1 MSGRPPAGSDWPW
14 TVRIAGVLVV
24 VGLVLAGLQSVGS
37 RGTTTVRGAG
47 LGSRGTQV
55 DEAPGQGKGESAAT
69 GNPAKPSATTKPPAT
84 GKGTKP
90 PKGRVKPPPRRRY
103 WHNYG
108 PNHTGRVALT
118 FDDCPKSLAEL
129 KQVLRGASRLGIGLM
144 LFPTGLCVRSGH
156 FDARYARSQ
165 GHYVFNHSVSHPQLT
180 RLSYSDVLRQLGPP
194 GIQARYGR
202 PPFGDWNA
210 TVARAYTAKGMRIWM
225 WTVDTGLARTLA
237 GRGGEH
243 RRPILARRRHR
254 ADAYAVERLLGGRA
268 APDEGGPRR
277 ARPAGVPQ
285 LGPHH
290 AGAVLDGVL
299 LSDAPSPPE
308 LTRPRSYRRG
318 QTALAS
324 PHYTPMNA
332 CQLGIEQL

>member
-47 LGSRGTQV
+47 VGSRGTQV

-90 PKGRVKPPPRRRY
+90 PKGRVKPPPRRGY

-225 WTVDTGLARTLA
+225 WTVDTLDWRGHSRAEVVNTVVRSSRAGGTVLMHMQWNGFSVDALRRMKEGLA
-237 GRGGEH
+237 GRGLQVCRNSGH
-243 RRPILARRRHR
+243 TTP
-254 ADAYAVERLLGGRA
+254 V
-268 APDEGGPRR
+268 
-277 ARPAGVPQ
+277 
-285 LGPHH
+285 
-290 AGAVLDGVL
+290 
-299 LSDAPSPPE
+299 
-308 LTRPRSYRRG
+308 RSWTVY
-318 QTALAS
+318 
-324 PHYTPMNA
+324 
-332 CQLGIEQL
+332 C